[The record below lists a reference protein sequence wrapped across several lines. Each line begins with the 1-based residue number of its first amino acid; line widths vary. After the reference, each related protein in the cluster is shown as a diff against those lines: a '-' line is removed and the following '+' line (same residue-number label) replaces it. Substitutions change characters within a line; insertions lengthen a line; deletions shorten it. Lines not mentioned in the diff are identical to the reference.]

1 LGAKVGGMSKAIR
14 SSWYS
19 ETAVKFTKP
28 LIEIIEPKII
38 IALGSKAYDVVCR
51 IYGLKLKPMREII
64 NQTPIQLPDRK
75 KLFVVYHCSSL
86 GIANRNFNK
95 QLNDWRMM
103 KSKL

>member
-1 LGAKVGGMSKAIR
+1 
-14 SSWYS
+14 
-19 ETAVKFTKP
+19 
-28 LIEIIEPKII
+28 
-38 IALGSKAYDVVCR
+38 
-51 IYGLKLKPMREII
+51 MREII